1 MKKEE
6 KKKER
11 NSGKHKKNDQS
22 RRVKIGLIETQFRP
36 TCAKVRALAGTLG
49 CHVPTTRNAVTK
61 NVIAGNT

>member
-22 RRVKIGLIETQFRP
+22 GRVEIGLIETKLRP
-36 TCAKVRALAGTLG
+36 ACAQVRALVGTLG
-49 CHVPTTRNAVTK
+49 CHVPMVGNAITK